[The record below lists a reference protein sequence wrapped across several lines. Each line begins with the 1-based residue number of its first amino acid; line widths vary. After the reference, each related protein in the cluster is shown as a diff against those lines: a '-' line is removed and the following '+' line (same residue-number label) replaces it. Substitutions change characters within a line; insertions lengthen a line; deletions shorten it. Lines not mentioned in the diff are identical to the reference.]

1 MKKVLFAIAILFAV
15 NCKAQDTT
23 YYLKQQK
30 LFMAIRSEVTNPN
43 ECEKAFKLQQQKRK
57 RKDRI
62 YTIVASTIFASI
74 SVWFWNGYHQ

>member
-1 MKKVLFAIAILFAV
+1 MKKVLFAIAILFSV

-30 LFMAIRSEVTNPN
+30 LYMSIRSEVTNPN

-62 YTIVASTIFASI
+62 YTIVAGTIFASI